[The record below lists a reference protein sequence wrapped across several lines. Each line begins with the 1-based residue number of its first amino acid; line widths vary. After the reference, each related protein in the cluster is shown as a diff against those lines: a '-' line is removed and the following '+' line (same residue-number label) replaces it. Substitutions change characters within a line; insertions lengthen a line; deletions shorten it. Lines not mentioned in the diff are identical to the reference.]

1 MNEQQANQQREG
13 GQAYERCLCREALD
27 RMRNMF
33 LPRSSGA
40 ARMHLRNSRIEF
52 LKAVR
57 SLIDDRIAYLSGA
70 GQQGT
75 KVSVE

>member
-1 MNEQQANQQREG
+1 MNEQQANQQQEG
-13 GQAYERCLCREALD
+13 MHRGEHCLCCEVMD
-27 RMRNMF
+27 RMRSLF
-33 LPRSSGA
+33 LPRSSN
-40 ARMHLRNSRIEF
+40 ARMHLRNSRIEL

-57 SLIDDRIAYLSGA
+57 SLIDDRIAYLSTT

>member
-1 MNEQQANQQREG
+1 MNEQQANQQ
-13 GQAYERCLCREALD
+13 QAGAPAGERCLCREAMD
-27 RMRNMF
+27 RVQDMF
-33 LPRSSGA
+33 FPKSPA
-40 ARMHLRNSRIEF
+40 ARMHLRNSRIEL

>member
-13 GQAYERCLCREALD
+13 GRAGERCLCREAMD
-27 RMRNMF
+27 RMRDLF
-33 LPRSSGA
+33 LPRSGD
-40 ARMHLRNSRIEF
+40 ARMHLRNSRIEL

-57 SLIDDRIAYLSGA
+57 SVIDDRIAYLSGA

>member
-1 MNEQQANQQREG
+1 MNEQQASQQQQG
-13 GQAYERCLCREALD
+13 GQAGERCLCREAMD
-27 RMRNMF
+27 RMRELL
-33 LPRSSGA
+33 LPRSPA
-40 ARMHLRNSRIEF
+40 ARMHLRNSRIEL

-70 GQQGT
+70 SQQQGT

>member
-1 MNEQQANQQREG
+1 MNEQQANQQHAG
-13 GQAYERCLCREALD
+13 GRAGERCLCREAME
-27 RMRNMF
+27 RMREMF
-33 LPRSSGA
+33 LPRSGA
-40 ARMHLRNSRIEF
+40 ARMHLRNSRIEL

-57 SLIDDRIAYLSGA
+57 SVIDDRIAYLQGA

>member
-1 MNEQQANQQREG
+1 MNEQQANQQRES
-13 GQAYERCLCREALD
+13 GQAYERCLCRETLD
-27 RMRNMF
+27 RMRDMF
-33 LPRSSGA
+33 LPRSSA
-40 ARMHLRNSRIEF
+40 ARMHLRNSRIEL

-70 GQQGT
+70 GQQGA

>member
-13 GQAYERCLCREALD
+13 GPAGERCLCREAMD
-27 RMRNMF
+27 RMRDMF
-33 LPRSSGA
+33 LPRSGA
-40 ARMHLRNSRIEF
+40 ARMHLRASRIEF

-57 SLIDDRIAYLSGA
+57 SVIDDRIAYLSGA

>member
-1 MNEQQANQQREG
+1 MNEHQANQQREG
-13 GQAYERCLCREALD
+13 GPVYERCLCREALD
-27 RMRNMF
+27 RVREMF
-33 LPRSSGA
+33 LPRSST
-40 ARMHLRNSRIEF
+40 ARMHLRNSRIEL

-75 KVSVE
+75 KVNVE

>member
-1 MNEQQANQQREG
+1 M
-13 GQAYERCLCREALD
+13 L
-27 RMRNMF
+27 
-33 LPRSSGA
+33 LPRSPA
-40 ARMHLRNSRIEF
+40 ARMHLRNSRIEL

-57 SLIDDRIAYLSGA
+57 SLIDDRIADLSST

>member
-1 MNEQQANQQREG
+1 MNDQQANQPREG
-13 GQAYERCLCREALD
+13 VQAGERCLCREAID
-27 RMRNMF
+27 RAKELF
-33 LPRSSGA
+33 LPRSGT

-57 SLIDDRIAYLSGA
+57 SVIDDRIAYLSGA
-70 GQQGT
+70 NQQGT